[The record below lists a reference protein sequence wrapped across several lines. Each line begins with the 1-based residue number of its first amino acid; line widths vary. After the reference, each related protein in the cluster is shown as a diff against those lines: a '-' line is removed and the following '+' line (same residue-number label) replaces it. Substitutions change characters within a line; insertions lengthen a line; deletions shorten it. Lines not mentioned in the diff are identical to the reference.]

1 MEFRKITALKTQNG
15 PKPRDAQADDK
26 FQGKLLYPTAPAESS
41 LNAFP
46 SSPPPPP
53 SSSVDQEW
61 ETTLLILFLT
71 PAGMVSYSDR

>member
-15 PKPRDAQADDK
+15 PKPRDSQADDK

-46 SSPPPPP
+46 SSPFSPPQILICKPRIGKDTGD
-53 SSSVDQEW
+53 SVS
-61 ETTLLILFLT
+61 
-71 PAGMVSYSDR
+71 GMVRYSDR